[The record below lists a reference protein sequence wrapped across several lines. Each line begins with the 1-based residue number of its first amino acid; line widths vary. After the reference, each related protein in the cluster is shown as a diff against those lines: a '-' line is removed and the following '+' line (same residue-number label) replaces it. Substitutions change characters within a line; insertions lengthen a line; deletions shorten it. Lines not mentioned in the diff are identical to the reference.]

1 MALCVRL
8 PAILAHRAP
17 APNTKPVADLI
28 PDPAALKQ
36 LKVLWLGSGNRDPL
50 MRINVGLH
58 TFLLEKGVPHYWR
71 LDGNAHDTAVMSSN
85 FYYFAQKL
93 FKQ

>member
-1 MALCVRL
+1 
-8 PAILAHRAP
+8 
-17 APNTKPVADLI
+17 
-28 PDPAALKQ
+28 

-58 TFLLEKGVPHYWR
+58 TLLVEKGVPHYWR

-85 FYYFAQKL
+85 FYHFAQKL
-93 FKQ
+93 FK